1 MRPLLLVP
9 LAALVLAALVL
20 AGCTQPSVADCGLV
34 LHLPARAIDEGVRF
48 DAKEVVGD
56 APALEG
62 LGYRITNRSAANAL
76 LFQGDLGALA
86 AAGNHSVRFLDAPAA
101 GFLTVGDAI
110 VVREHGDLLLQVSRG
125 SVLLGTSAPC
135 QP

>member
-1 MRPLLLVP
+1 MRSLLLP
-9 LAALVLAALVL
+9 GAALALALVL
-20 AGCTQPSVADCGLV
+20 AGCTQPSIADCGLV
-34 LHLPARAIDEGVRF
+34 LHMPARAIDEGVRF

-62 LGYRITNRSAANAL
+62 LAYRITNRSAANAL

-86 AAGNHSVRFLDAPAA
+86 QQGNHSLRFLDGPAA
-101 GFLTVGDAI
+101 GFLTVGDAL
-110 VVREHGDLLLQVSRG
+110 VAREHGDLLLQVSRG

>member
-1 MRPLLLVP
+1 MRVLLLP
-9 LAALVLAALVL
+9 AAALALALVL
-20 AGCTQPSVADCGLV
+20 AGCTQPTVADCGLV
-34 LHLPARAIDEGVRF
+34 LHMPARPIDEGVRF

-76 LFQGDLGALA
+76 LFQGDLAALA
-86 AAGNHSVRFLDAPAA
+86 AAGNHSLRYLDNPAV
-101 GFLTVGDAI
+101 GFLNVGDAI